1 MIIHPMY
8 GEGECNGLRIA
19 EQDESSVR
27 FQLEAIREAPAKYG
41 VGAALALIKLPA
53 LPITVHIAWTRLEDY
68 YPDREGEGWRNLWV
82 QFGAA
87 PGRQH
92 PVFYVRR
99 SSSLRYEYGWNTGP
113 GRDNQIIEGDL
124 AGHPLGGYC
133 YFGVREDGFGL
144 GDRCGY
150 VGGYTWKGVSVHGE
164 IRPDW
169 LGVYGEGCL
178 LDVRIRVEERKTKG
192 AMDEG

>member
-68 YPDREGEGWRNLWV
+68 YPDREGEGWRNLWL
-82 QFGAA
+82 QFGAV

-92 PVFYVRR
+92 PVFYVRPNPR
-99 SSSLRYEYGWNTGP
+99 GYEVGWNKGL
-113 GRDNQIIEGDL
+113 DKEQQIILGDL
-124 AGHPLGGYC
+124 GGRPVVRNRGKC
-133 YFGVREDGFGL
+133 YFGIRQATLSIGSGVS
-144 GDRCGY
+144 Y
-150 VGGYTWKGVSVHGE
+150 VGGYRWDTIRE
-164 IRPDW
+164 ICGAVPSGW
-169 LGVYGEGCL
+169 LGVY
-178 LDVRIRVEERKTKG
+178 
-192 AMDEG
+192 DEGALAEVGVRMESG